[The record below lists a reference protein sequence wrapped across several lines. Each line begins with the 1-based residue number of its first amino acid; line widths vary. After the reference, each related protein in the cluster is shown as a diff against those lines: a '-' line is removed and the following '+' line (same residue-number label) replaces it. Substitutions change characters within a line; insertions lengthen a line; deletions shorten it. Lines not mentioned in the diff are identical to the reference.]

1 MEYYV
6 YKDGQNLGP
15 MPEQSVIDG
24 LRAGRY
30 LPNDLAC
37 RVGESRWQDL
47 SVLFPFEGQRQ
58 PYSWQQQPAQQPG
71 RATGPV
77 YEQSRPQPQAPYQQQ
92 APAPMMQVQNS
103 AQANYPGGDFLLG
116 PRLGALLLDGLCAM
130 PLVFLAIIPFIG
142 IIGAPALC
150 AYWVSRDAFFGG
162 QSIGK
167 KALGLKVIKPDGSP
181 FTWADSLKRNI
192 IYFALLVLMIPV
204 YGLFFNGFL
213 SGPLGIVELI
223 MVLTG
228 GQRIGDRMGNTYV
241 VKA

>member
-15 MPEQSVIDG
+15 MSDQSVING
-24 LRAGRY
+24 LRSGRY
-30 LPNDLAC
+30 NPNDLAC
-37 RVGESRWQDL
+37 RVGETRWQDL
-47 SVLFPFEGQRQ
+47 SVLFPLEGQRQ
-58 PYSWQQQPAQQPG
+58 AYSWQEPG
-71 RATGPV
+71 RVTASA
-77 YEQSRPQPQAPYQQQ
+77 YEQPRPQPQVQYQQ
-92 APAPMMQVQNS
+92 PAPVMTVQNS

-116 PRLGALLLDGLCAM
+116 PRFGALLIDMLCAI
-130 PLVFLAIIPFIG
+130 PLTVLAIIPFIG

-150 AYWVSRDAFFGG
+150 AYWISRDAFFGG

-181 FTWADSLKRNI
+181 FTWADSVKRNV
-192 IYFALLVLMIPV
+192 IYLALLVLMIPV

-228 GQRIGDRMGNTYV
+228 GQRLGDRMGNTYV
-241 VKA
+241 VRA